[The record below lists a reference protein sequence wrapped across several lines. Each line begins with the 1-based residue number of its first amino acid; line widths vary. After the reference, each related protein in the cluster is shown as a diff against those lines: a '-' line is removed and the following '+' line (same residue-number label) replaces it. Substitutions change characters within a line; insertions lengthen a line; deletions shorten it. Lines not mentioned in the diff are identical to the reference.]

1 MAITTETVIAANR
14 FGLGA
19 KPGDLAGIGDSPREW
34 LLDQVQKS
42 QPLLK
47 AASSVPT
54 SKDAILKQQEY
65 RRQTQQQ
72 NQQARQKGLPTPAGN
87 IQALIQNLRPM
98 YEQHLAARLT
108 QAIDSESPF
117 YERLVQFWS
126 NHFAVSADNGQSFG
140 TVATLEFEA
149 VRPNITGSFAGM
161 LLAVEQHPAMLAY
174 LDNIL
179 SIGPN
184 SRVGSFVGRRPQ
196 NRKLDINENLA
207 REIIELHTL
216 GVDGGYTQE
225 DVTTFAKV
233 ITGWGIGGDGNVGR
247 SNRVSNGMSNGT
259 PGEFYFNADLH
270 EPGNQT
276 LLGKTYKQNGVE
288 QGEAVLN
295 DLAHHPSTARFI
307 ATKLTRHFI
316 ADDPPAA
323 AVDRIS
329 KAFMGSGGHLPTV
342 YATLI
347 HSAEAWQEPLAK
359 YKTPND
365 FILSMYRAVNFKPQ
379 QTHRRQTQKIAEP
392 FIILGQEPFRPGSP
406 AGWPDTA
413 QAWFGGEAL
422 LKRIELAVTTGNNI
436 GNRIDP
442 ELLAQAIMG
451 PVVSDQTLTG
461 ISRAESGAQGIA
473 MLFSSPEFMRR

>member
-1 MAITTETVIAANR
+1 MAIKTETVIAANR

-19 KPGDLAGIGDSPREW
+19 KPGDLADIGDSPRDW
-34 LLDQVQKS
+34 LLEQVQKP
-42 QPLLK
+42 QPLLN
-47 AASSVPT
+47 AAGDIPS

-65 RRQTQQQ
+65 RRQTQRQ
-72 NQQARQKGLPTPAGN
+72 NQQARQNGLPPPAGN
-87 IQALIQNLRPM
+87 IQMLVQELRPM
-98 YEQHLAARLT
+98 YEEHLAARLT
-108 QAIDSESPF
+108 QAMESDSPF
-117 YERLVQFWS
+117 YERLVHFWS

-149 VRPNITGSFAGM
+149 VRPNITGTFGDM
-161 LLAVEQHPAMLAY
+161 LLAVEQHPAMLTY
-174 LDNIL
+174 LDNVL

-184 SRVGSFVGRRPQ
+184 SKVGSNASRRAR
-196 NRKLDINENLA
+196 NRKVDINENLA

-233 ITGWGIGGDGNVGR
+233 ITGWGIGGNGNVGP
-247 SNRVSNGMSNGT
+247 NNGVSNGT
-259 PGEFYFNADLH
+259 PGEFYFNPNTH
-270 EPGNQT
+270 EPGAQT
-276 LLGKTYKQNGVE
+276 LLGKTYKQNGVA
-288 QGEAVLN
+288 QGETVLQ
-295 DLAHHPSTARFI
+295 DFAHHPSTARFI

-329 KAFMGSGGHLPTV
+329 KAFMDSGGHLPTV
-342 YATLI
+342 YAALV
-347 HSAEAWQEPLAK
+347 HSVEAWQEPLAK

-365 FILSMYRAVNFKPQ
+365 FILSMYRAINFKPQ
-379 QTHRRQTQKIAEP
+379 QTQRRRTQQIAGP
-392 FIILGQEPFRPGSP
+392 FIILGQEPFQPGSP

-413 QAWFGGEAL
+413 QAWSGGEAL
-422 LKRIELAVTTGNNI
+422 FKRIELAVTTGNNI